1 MKAIIW
7 PVYIDSKKTKNE
19 GRKIPIEDAVSSPK
33 LREISRA
40 ADKLG
45 LNPEVEKNKSYSR
58 SWWEISGRVAVD
70 KNHAQEGDPDQ
81 DKQNDQG
88 YQRQVTKIY
97 VL

>member
-7 PVYIDSKKTKNE
+7 PVYIDSKKTKHE

-58 SWWEISGRVAVD
+58 SWWELSGRVAVD
-70 KNHAQEGDPDQ
+70 KNQPKREILIKISKMIKGTR
-81 DKQNDQG
+81 DK
-88 YQRQVTKIY
+88 
-97 VL
+97 